1 MKLLN
6 MHSTPRKILLVA
18 YGGGH
23 VAMLVPVWKKLTAE
37 GHNVIFLALT
47 TAQHYLT
54 EQGIPYIG
62 FRNLPDSTDDEVQ
75 MYGKR
80 LVGELADGKVSYDES
95 VAYMGLSYRDLVLQ
109 HGQSEAAKLYSERG
123 RQIFLPVNTLK
134 KAIQIIAPDVVVT
147 TNSPRAE
154 RALIMAANTCGT
166 PAVCVV
172 DLYPSKELEW
182 LAEPGFAQKICVL
195 NDSVR
200 DVLLKIGRSNDEVIV
215 TGNPAFDKHY
225 SFGDYQTAVNN
236 RVTNFGNR
244 AVVGFASNAIPNEH
258 NKSGD
263 NEQGL
268 PLLIFNRLQKIC
280 SEKNYALA
288 LRQHP
293 SEVTW
298 SEIGS
303 AINCKTMPLDLY
315 LASLD
320 MLITLP
326 STIALEAEIYDLK
339 TCVIN
344 FTCLSETSPYL
355 FAGHF
360 EVIDKIE
367 DIDNITISQRVR
379 NAKPHDRL
387 SSSATR
393 LICNVITEAAK

>member
-1 MKLLN
+1 
-6 MHSTPRKILLVA
+6 
-18 YGGGH
+18 
-23 VAMLVPVWKKLTAE
+23 MLVPVWKMLTAE

-75 MYGKR
+75 MYGRR
-80 LVGELADGKVSYDES
+80 LVDELAGGKVSYDES

-109 HGQSEAAKLYSERG
+109 HGQTEAAKLYRERG

-134 KAIQIIAPDVVVT
+134 KAIKMIEPDVVVA

-154 RALIMAANTCGT
+154 RALIMAANACGT

-172 DLYPSKELEW
+172 DIYPSKELEW

-200 DVLLKIGRSNDEVIV
+200 DVLIKIGRSNDEVVV

-225 SFGDYQTAVNN
+225 AFGGYQTVLKNKVAHFGD
-236 RVTNFGNR
+236 RK
-244 AVVGFASNAIPNEH
+244 VVGFASNAIPNEH
-258 NKSGD
+258 TTSSEND
-263 NEQGL
+263 QGL
-268 PLLIFNRLQKIC
+268 PLLIFNRLQKLC

-293 SEVTW
+293 SEVEW

-303 AINCKTMPLDLY
+303 AISCKTMPLDLY

-320 MLITLP
+320 MLITFP
-326 STIALEAEIYDLK
+326 STIALEAEIYGLR

-355 FAGHF
+355 FSGHF

-367 DIDNITISQRVR
+367 DIDNITISQGIR
-379 NAKPHDRL
+379 NAKPHDRRWP
-387 SSSATR
+387 SATR
-393 LICNVITEAAK
+393 LICNVITEAAR